1 MKYYNFI
8 KNKREE
14 LGYSTRDLGTLVGV
28 SGSYISMIEN
38 NKLKNPPSEEV
49 ISKLCE
55 ILKFSE
61 EEQEKFYK
69 MLDEETLPKRVLE
82 RIEKYEEE
90 ILKYK
95 NSTSLLNY
103 KLNEEFSKL
112 TEEKK
117 EKVLKF
123 ICEFLK

>member
-14 LGYSTRDLGTLVGV
+14 LGYSTRDLGALVGV

-61 EEQEKFYK
+61 EEQEDFYK

-95 NSTSLLNY
+95 NSISEY
-103 KLNEEFSKL
+103 KLPEAFLKL
-112 TEEKK
+112 NDEKK
-117 EKVLKF
+117 EKVLRF
-123 ICEFLK
+123 IEEFLS

>member
-14 LGYSTRDLGTLVGV
+14 SGYSTRDLGALVGV

-49 ISKLCE
+49 ISKLCK

-61 EEQEKFYK
+61 DEQEKFYK

-82 RIEKYEEE
+82 RIKKYEEE
-90 ILKYK
+90 ILKYQ
-95 NSTSLLNY
+95 NSVYEY
-103 KLNEEFSKL
+103 KLPEIFAKL
-112 TEEKK
+112 SDEKK

-123 ICEFLK
+123 IEEFLN

>member
-14 LGYSTRDLGTLVGV
+14 LGYSTRDLGALVGV

-49 ISKLCE
+49 ISKLCK
-55 ILKFSE
+55 ILKFSG

-69 MLDEETLPKRVLE
+69 LLDEETLPKRVLE
-82 RIEKYEEE
+82 RIENYEKE
-90 ILKYK
+90 ILKYQ
-95 NSTSLLNY
+95 NSVSEY
-103 KLNEEFSKL
+103 KLPEIFSNL
-112 TEEKK
+112 NDEKK
-117 EKVLKF
+117 EKVLRF
-123 ICEFLK
+123 IEEFLN

>member
-14 LGYSTRDLGTLVGV
+14 LGYSTRDLGALVGV

-82 RIEKYEEE
+82 RIEKYERE

-95 NSTSLLNY
+95 NSTSSLNY
-103 KLNEEFSKL
+103 RLNEEFSNL

>member
-14 LGYSTRDLGTLVGV
+14 LGYSTRDLGALVGV

-61 EEQEKFYK
+61 EEQEDFYK

-95 NSTSLLNY
+95 NSISEY
-103 KLNEEFSKL
+103 KLPEAFLKL
-112 TEEKK
+112 NDEKK
-117 EKVLKF
+117 EKVLRF
-123 ICEFLK
+123 IEEFLN

>member
-14 LGYSTRDLGTLVGV
+14 LGYSTRDLGALVGV

-55 ILKFSE
+55 ILKFSG

-69 MLDEETLPKRVLE
+69 LLDEETLPKRVLE
-82 RIEKYEEE
+82 RIENYEKE
-90 ILKYK
+90 ILKYQ
-95 NSTSLLNY
+95 NSVSEY
-103 KLNEEFSKL
+103 KLPEIFSNL
-112 TEEKK
+112 NDEKK
-117 EKVLKF
+117 EKVLRF
-123 ICEFLK
+123 IEEFLN

>member
-95 NSTSLLNY
+95 NSTSLLDD
-103 KLNEEFSKL
+103 KLNEEFSNL

>member
-14 LGYSTRDLGTLVGV
+14 LGYSTRDLGALVGV

-69 MLDEETLPKRVLE
+69 TLDEETLPKRVLE

-95 NSTSLLNY
+95 NSTLEYELP
-103 KLNEEFSKL
+103 EIFSKL
-112 TEEKK
+112 NAEKK

-123 ICEFLK
+123 IKEFLS

>member
-95 NSTSLLNY
+95 NSTSLLDY
-103 KLNEEFSKL
+103 KLNEEFSNL

>member
-14 LGYSTRDLGTLVGV
+14 LGYSTRDLGALVGV

-49 ISKLCE
+49 ISKLCK

-69 MLDEETLPKRVLE
+69 LLDEETLPKRVLE
-82 RIEKYEEE
+82 RIEKYEKE

-95 NSTSLLNY
+95 NFTSSLNY
-103 KLNEEFSKL
+103 KLNEEFSSL

-117 EKVLKF
+117 EKVLRF

>member
-14 LGYSTRDLGTLVGV
+14 SGYSTRDLGALVGV

-49 ISKLCE
+49 ISKLCK

-61 EEQEKFYK
+61 DEQEKFYK

-82 RIEKYEEE
+82 RIKKYEEE
-90 ILKYK
+90 ILKYQ
-95 NSTSLLNY
+95 NSVYEY
-103 KLNEEFSKL
+103 KLPEIFAKL
-112 TEEKK
+112 SDEKK

-123 ICEFLK
+123 IEEFFN

>member
-14 LGYSTRDLGTLVGV
+14 LGYSTRDLGALVGV

-61 EEQEKFYK
+61 EEQENFYK

-82 RIEKYEEE
+82 RIEKYEKE
-90 ILKYK
+90 ILKYQ
-95 NSTSLLNY
+95 NSVSEY
-103 KLNEEFSKL
+103 KLPEIFSKL
-112 TEEKK
+112 NDEKK
-117 EKVLKF
+117 EKVLRF
-123 ICEFLK
+123 IKEFLN

>member
-49 ISKLCE
+49 ISKLCK

-69 MLDEETLPKRVLE
+69 LLDEETLPKRVLE
-82 RIEKYEEE
+82 RIEKYEKE

-95 NSTSLLNY
+95 NSISEY
-103 KLNEEFSKL
+103 KLPEAFLKL
-112 TEEKK
+112 NDEKK

-123 ICEFLK
+123 IEEFLN

>member
-14 LGYSTRDLGTLVGV
+14 LGYSTRDLGALVGV

-49 ISKLCE
+49 ILKLCE

-61 EEQEKFYK
+61 EEQENFYK

-82 RIEKYEEE
+82 RIEKYEKE
-90 ILKYK
+90 ILKYQ
-95 NSTSLLNY
+95 NSVSEY
-103 KLNEEFSKL
+103 KLPEIFSKL
-112 TEEKK
+112 NDEKK
-117 EKVLKF
+117 EKVLRF
-123 ICEFLK
+123 IEEFLN